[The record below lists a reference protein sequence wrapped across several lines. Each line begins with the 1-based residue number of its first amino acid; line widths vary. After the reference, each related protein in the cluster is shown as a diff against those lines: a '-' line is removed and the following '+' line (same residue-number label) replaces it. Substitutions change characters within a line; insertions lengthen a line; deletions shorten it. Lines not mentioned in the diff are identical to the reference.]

1 MPNLYITYKAMHGLA
16 PQYLSDL
23 IKPYSP
29 LGSLRSA
36 SKLLLN
42 SPSFNL
48 KTYGYKS
55 FSAPPRLWNSLP
67 FYITSSSSAEI
78 FKKRLKTYLFA
89 PFSINFCHSSDL
101 NERHLIFWFLI
112 CLQQLQNT
120 VRWKIEQ

>member
-1 MPNLYITYKAMHGLA
+1 MGASLLALAKSIYITYKVMQGLA

-23 IKPYSP
+23 LEPYSP

-55 FSAPPRLWNSLP
+55 FSVCP
-67 FYITSSSSAEI
+67 T
-78 FKKRLKTYLFA
+78 KTLEFAAFLHNIKLF
-89 PFSINFCHSSDL
+89 C
-101 NERHLIFWFLI
+101 
-112 CLQQLQNT
+112 
-120 VRWKIEQ
+120 